1 MFKRKYRIVTDQC
14 HGYKVQYK
22 YILFPFWIQLNVDN
36 SSFSVVGAIEKINS
50 DKEYRSFKSKTIL
63 TNSSD

>member
-14 HGYKVQYK
+14 DGYEVQYK
-22 YILFPFWIQLNVDN
+22 YMLFPFWIKLNVYN

-63 TNSSD
+63 TTSSD